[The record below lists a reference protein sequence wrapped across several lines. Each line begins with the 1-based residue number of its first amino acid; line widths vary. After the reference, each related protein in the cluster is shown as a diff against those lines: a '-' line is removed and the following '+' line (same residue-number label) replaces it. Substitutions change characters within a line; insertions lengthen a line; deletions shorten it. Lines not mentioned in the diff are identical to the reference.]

1 MKNTP
6 YSFYPFSNSP
16 FILSFQYR
24 KEELILNNLLLRYN
38 KPIIIRLWGE
48 LLTRTTESMLAL
60 IMIIYVNKML
70 NGNII
75 ITMLIFGLQPLSD
88 IIFTLIAGG
97 VTDKYGRKK
106 IMLLGLLLQG
116 VAIGSFVFAQSVFI
130 FALLYVINGVG
141 RSLYIPAQRAQIA
154 DLTKQKQQAEIF
166 ALLHTMAAIGSVIGP
181 IIGAIFYQTHP
192 EYLFI
197 MQSITL
203 MVYAVV
209 VWTQLPETAPVLTTP
224 KQKFEVSSPKQ
235 FVHKHYAVLGLMIS
249 TIPISFFYAQT
260 ETNYRIFAKDIFPDF
275 VFMLA
280 FISTCKAIMEI
291 ILQIFLVKW
300 SERFSMAK
308 IILISYTCFTI
319 AAIGYGFS
327 ATILS
332 LFFTL
337 LFLVIGESIA
347 FNHLLR
353 FVSEIAPTDKRGL
366 YFSIY
371 GLHWDISRTCGPV
384 IGAVLLSKL
393 NGSMLFYI
401 CACFLIIGGIIQ
413 ALFVQNLERNK
424 IKKDISEH
432 TPHVL

>member
-1 MKNTP
+1 
-6 YSFYPFSNSP
+6 
-16 FILSFQYR
+16 
-24 KEELILNNLLLRYN
+24 
-38 KPIIIRLWGE
+38 
-48 LLTRTTESMLAL
+48 
-60 IMIIYVNKML
+60 
-70 NGNII
+70 
-75 ITMLIFGLQPLSD
+75 MLIFGLQPLSD
-88 IIFTLIAGG
+88 IVFTLIAGG

-181 IIGAIFYQTHP
+181 IIGTIFYRTHP

-203 MVYAVV
+203 MIYAVV
-209 VWTQLPETAPVLTTP
+209 VWTQLPETAPALTTP
-224 KQKFEVSSPKQ
+224 KQKLEVTSPKQ

-275 VFMLA
+275 VFILA

-327 ATILS
+327 ATISS

-347 FNHLLR
+347 LNHLLR
-353 FVSEIAPTDKRGL
+353 FVSEIAPTHKRGL

-384 IGAVLLSKL
+384 LGAVLLSQL

-401 CACFLIIGGIIQ
+401 CACFLVVGGIIQ
-413 ALFVQNLERNK
+413 AMFIQNIERNK
-424 IKKDISEH
+424 MKKDLSEH
-432 TPHVL
+432 TTHNL

>member
-1 MKNTP
+1 M
-6 YSFYPFSNSP
+6 
-16 FILSFQYR
+16 
-24 KEELILNNLLLRYN
+24 NNLLLRYN

-319 AAIGYGFS
+319 TAIGYGFS

>member
-1 MKNTP
+1 MNH
-6 YSFYPFSNSP
+6 
-16 FILSFQYR
+16 
-24 KEELILNNLLLRYN
+24 LLLRYN
-38 KPIIIRLWGE
+38 KPIIIRLCGE
-48 LLTRTTESMLAL
+48 LLTRTTESMLAI

-88 IIFTLIAGG
+88 ILFTIIAGG

-116 VAIGSFVFAQSVFI
+116 IAIGCFVFAQSVFI

-181 IIGAIFYQTHP
+181 LIGTIFYRTHP
-192 EYLFI
+192 EYVFTV
-197 MQSITL
+197 QSIAL
-203 MVYAVV
+203 IVYAVV
-209 VWTQLPETAPVLTTP
+209 IWTQLPETAPAMTKPT
-224 KQKFEVSSPKQ
+224 QKLEVSSPKQ
-235 FVHKHYAVLGLMIS
+235 FVHKHYAVLALMI
-249 TIPISFFYAQT
+249 TTLPISFFYAQT
-260 ETNYRIFAKDIFPDF
+260 ETNYLIFVKHTLPDF
-275 VFMLA
+275 ERIIVF
-280 FISTCKAIMEI
+280 ITTCKAIMEI
-291 ILQIFLVKW
+291 TLQVFLVKW

-308 IILISYTCFTI
+308 IILISYTCYTI

-327 ATILS
+327 EIIAS

-347 FNHLLR
+347 LNHLFR

-384 IGAVLLSKL
+384 LGAVLLSKL

-401 CACFLIIGGIIQ
+401 CACFLIMGGIIQ
-413 ALFVQNLERNK
+413 ALFIHNVERNK
-424 IKKDISEH
+424 INKDVSEH
-432 TPHVL
+432 TPHIL

>member
-1 MKNTP
+1 M
-6 YSFYPFSNSP
+6 
-16 FILSFQYR
+16 
-24 KEELILNNLLLRYN
+24 NNLILRYN
-38 KPIIIRLWGE
+38 KPIIIRLCGE

-88 IIFTLIAGG
+88 IVFTLIAGG

-181 IIGAIFYQTHP
+181 IIGTIFYRTHP

-203 MVYAVV
+203 MIYAVV
-209 VWTQLPETAPVLTTP
+209 VWTQLPETAPALTTP
-224 KQKFEVSSPKQ
+224 KQKLEVTFPKQ

-275 VFMLA
+275 VFILA

-300 SERFSMAK
+300 SEQFSMAK
-308 IILISYTCFTI
+308 IILIAYTCFTI

-337 LFLVIGESIA
+337 LFLVIGESVA

-353 FVSEIAPTDKRGL
+353 FVSEIAPSDKRGL

-371 GLHWDISRTCGPV
+371 GLHWDVSRTCGPV

-401 CACFLIIGGIIQ
+401 CACFLVVGGIIQ
-413 ALFVQNLERNK
+413 AMFIQNIERNK
-424 IKKDISEH
+424 MKKDLSEH
-432 TPHVL
+432 TTHIL

>member
-1 MKNTP
+1 M
-6 YSFYPFSNSP
+6 
-16 FILSFQYR
+16 
-24 KEELILNNLLLRYN
+24 NNLLLRYN

-60 IMIIYVNKML
+60 IIIIYVNKML

-393 NGSMLFYI
+393 NGNMLFYI